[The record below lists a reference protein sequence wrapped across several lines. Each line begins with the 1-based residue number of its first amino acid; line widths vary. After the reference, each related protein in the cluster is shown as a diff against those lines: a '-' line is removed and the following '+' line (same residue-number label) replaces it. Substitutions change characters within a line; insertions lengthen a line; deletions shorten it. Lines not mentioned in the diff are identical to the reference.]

1 MFELFMAG
9 KTLKKWQI
17 LVTRTKAE
25 TYPEIIMLQKKMPF
39 SSEIRLDITNFLMAS
54 QKYSHFCYGISTLS
68 GLKLVRFLT
77 HNKHT
82 QRFFFQ

>member
-39 SSEIRLDITNFLMAS
+39 SSEIRLDITNFFNGFSEVESVRLWS
-54 QKYSHFCYGISTLS
+54 FNFVRVKISWIS
-68 GLKLVRFLT
+68 
-77 HNKHT
+77 
-82 QRFFFQ
+82 